1 MEVERGS
8 KIEKIPP
15 TINEVVRVFANIGR
29 FSGSRWAYD
38 YLHTVISVIEPSSQK
53 IMNSIIYTII
63 KQKLELKKKS
73 ESWAIDTSAGVI
85 FFDNSP
91 LNK

>member
-1 MEVERGS
+1 MKKNSLQSYKVQYRLKTEL
-8 KIEKIPP
+8 KTMNQIPISP
-15 TINEVVRVFANIGR
+15 LRMSSLVVV
-29 FSGSRWAYD
+29 
-38 YLHTVISVIEPSSQK
+38 HC
-53 IMNSIIYTII
+53 TII
-63 KQKLELKKKS
+63 KHKLELKKKS

>member
-1 MEVERGS
+1 MEQL
-8 KIEKIPP
+8 
-15 TINEVVRVFANIGR
+15 NF
-29 FSGSRWAYD
+29 
-38 YLHTVISVIEPSSQK
+38 Q
-53 IMNSIIYTII
+53 IYTII
-63 KQKLELKKKS
+63 KHKLELKKKS

>member
-1 MEVERGS
+1 MLPYVKFICRAYLNVGYPNRQLWEGYENRD
-8 KIEKIPP
+8 
-15 TINEVVRVFANIGR
+15 NI
-29 FSGSRWAYD
+29 
-38 YLHTVISVIEPSSQK
+38 HTT
-53 IMNSIIYTII
+53 IYTII